1 MKKKSEKCSLF
12 EEMLMWT
19 SYRYAIGSKTYVESL
34 AYEIPQ
40 HYYHRLTPERRQF
53 TAYDIRREIYEH
65 LRIVL
70 PFGFRIDRQTDG
82 DKFNPLDTL
91 LTFLNNEAVVPAGMQ
106 TIANVVFNA
115 HSGICQT
122 EYKNPSTIKNVFV
135 VKDLDFYIPW
145 ETFASCFDDSEHIV
159 VNGKTLFKTWQRT
172 LVPVPGKECCFRQD
186 NFGWEPIW
194 YDLDNFLANG
204 EYSGY
209 WTEKELEEWRKS
221 K

>member
-19 SYRYAIGSKTYVESL
+19 SYRYAIGSKTYVSCL

-70 PFGFRIDRQTDG
+70 PFGFRIDRMTDK
-82 DKFNPLDTL
+82 DKLNPLETL
-91 LTFLNNEAVVPAGMQ
+91 FTFFNSEVDSFDVMQ
-106 TIANVVFNA
+106 TLANLVYDA
-115 HSGICQT
+115 HSKTFKVEEKKPII
-122 EYKNPSTIKNVFV
+122 ESSFSISDINHF
-135 VKDLDFYIPW
+135 LPW

-159 VNGKTLFKTWQRT
+159 VNGKTLFKTWQRK
-172 LVPVPGKECCFRQD
+172 LVPVPGREGYFWQAD
-186 NFGWEPIW
+186 FGWEPIW
-194 YDLDNFLANG
+194 YDLETFLKNG

-209 WTEKELEEWRKS
+209 LTEKELKEWQKS

>member
-1 MKKKSEKCSLF
+1 MGKKEKKCSLF

-19 SYRYAIGSKTYVESL
+19 SYRYAIGSKTYVSCL

-53 TAYDIRREIYEH
+53 TAYDIRREIYER

-70 PFGFRIDRQTDG
+70 PFGFRIDRMTDK
-82 DKFNPLDTL
+82 DKLNPLETL
-91 LTFLNNEAVVPAGMQ
+91 FTFFNSEVDSFDVMQ
-106 TIANVVFNA
+106 TLANLVYDA
-115 HSGICQT
+115 HSNT
-122 EYKNPSTIKNVFV
+122 YKVEEKKPIFESSFSVSDINHF
-135 VKDLDFYIPW
+135 IPW

-159 VNGKTLFKTWQRT
+159 VNGKTLFKTWQRK